1 MSFQIIFYYWLSI
14 YAVPPD
20 IDEKTTSSDIS
31 VLEGSNI
38 TLTCV
43 AHGLPSPKVKYIFLT
58 QNVIHSV
65 IFCLMII
72 LILLKL
78 VQMTERKVEIRS
90 NLLNN

>member
-1 MSFQIIFYYWLSI
+1 VSFKTIMNNLLSN

-20 IDEKTTSSDIS
+20 IDVRTTSSDIS

-43 AHGLPSPKVKYIFLT
+43 AHGLPSPKVKYLSIT

-65 IFCLMII
+65 IFCFMII
-72 LILLKL
+72 LILFKL
-78 VQMTERKVEIRS
+78 VKMTKRKVEIRS